1 MYMRGLGCC
10 GGSAVAG
17 FGAGPDIDSGSGPSE
32 MTPMIPAVATIPDS
46 ATPYPWGKLFVTS
59 VLAGL
64 TLHFLTRR
72 RG

>member
-1 MYMRGLGCC
+1 MYMRPKLGCC
-10 GGSAVAG
+10 GGSAVG
-17 FGAGPDIDSGSGPSE
+17 FGQSAESNELSPIIPTVVNVPPS
-32 MTPMIPAVATIPDS
+32 S
-46 ATPYPWGKLFVTS
+46 TPYPWGKLFVTS